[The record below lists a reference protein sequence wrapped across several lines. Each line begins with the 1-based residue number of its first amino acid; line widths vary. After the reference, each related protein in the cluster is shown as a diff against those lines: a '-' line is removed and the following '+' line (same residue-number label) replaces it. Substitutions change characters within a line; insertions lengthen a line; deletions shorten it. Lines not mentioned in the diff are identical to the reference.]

1 MSTVINGRELAD
13 QMQAE
18 IQKDVEKMTQ
28 QGIQPGLVV
37 LLVGEN
43 PASQTYVR
51 NKERAKKLKLAFCQR
66 SKNCQKLFQKKNY
79 WLRLT
84 NIIKIHAF
92 MAFLCNYLCQ
102 NILMKKRFY

>member
-51 NKERAKKLKLAFCQR
+51 NKERAAAKIGIL
-66 SKNCQKLFQKKNY
+66 SKVENCQKLFQKKNY